1 MKIVQ
6 INSVPNGSTGSIMM
20 NIHRELL
27 NQGHESYVVWGR
39 GRNAENDHEIY
50 MNDKL
55 GVYLHVLYSRLTGK
69 HGFASKRATRKLLKK
84 LDEIKPDIIHLH
96 NIHGYYINIELLFNY
111 LKKNNIKV
119 IWTLHDCWSFTGQ
132 CPHFERI
139 KCEKWKN
146 GCYKCP
152 LIKTYPKSFIDN
164 SKWNYNKKKELFTGL
179 DLKIVTPSYWLAKL
193 VKISFLKDYEVEV
206 INNGIDTNIFKP
218 TPSNF
223 REKYN
228 LQDKII
234 ILGVSSVWTEA
245 KGYYDFIELSNL
257 LDDNYKIVLVGLN
270 EKQLKEIPSNILGL
284 PRTNGPKELA
294 EIYTAADVFFNAS
307 LEESFGLTTI
317 EALSCK
323 TNAIVYNSTALPEI
337 IDGTNGYII
346 DSNNIYEV
354 YDKIK
359 NCINKEKSNATVSKY
374 KLNLMINN
382 YIKSYKI
389 LNAKNKEEK

>member
-6 INSVPNGSTGSIMM
+6 INSVPNGSTGNIMM

-50 MNDKL
+50 MNDKF

-84 LDEIKPDIIHLH
+84 LDDIKPDIIHLH
-96 NIHGYYINIELLFNY
+96 NIHGYYINIEVLFNY
-111 LKKNNIKV
+111 LKKKNIKV

-139 KCEKWKN
+139 NCEKWKN
-146 GCYKCP
+146 GCNKCS
-152 LIKTYPKSFIDN
+152 LTKTYPKSIIDN

-179 DLKIVTPSYWLAKL
+179 NLKIITPSNWLAKL
-193 VKISFLKDYEVEV
+193 VKLSFLKNYEVKV

-223 REKYN
+223 REKYDI
-228 LQDKII
+228 QDKTI

-245 KGYYDFIELSNL
+245 KGYYDFIELSKM
-257 LDDNYKIVLVGLN
+257 LDDSFKIVLVGLN
-270 EKQLKEIPSNILGL
+270 EKQLKEIPNNIIGL
-284 PRTNGPKELA
+284 TRTSGQKELA
-294 EIYTAADVFFNAS
+294 EIYTAADVFFNPTY
-307 LEESFGLTTI
+307 EDTYPTVNI
-317 EALSCK
+317 EAIACG
-323 TNAIVYNSTALPEI
+323 TPVVTYNTGGSPEFLLLI
-337 IDGTNGYII
+337 KENKSSYIT
-346 DSNNIYEV
+346 SKKELTKEVFKNKNNISIDV
-354 YDKIK
+354 DV
-359 NCINKEKSNATVSKY
+359 N
-374 KLNLMINN
+374 KLNEKEMVN
-382 YIKSYKI
+382 SYLKI
-389 LNAKNKEEK
+389 YSE